1 MLSSSSELSFDG
13 YDLAT
18 ALEILRRREA
28 LDAARAEAALPLA
41 RQCFPGLKPLWITA
55 SPAVLAARLA
65 ARGRESADDIA
76 ARLAASAGFRPP
88 ADCRVLCNDGELAVA
103 GDELVAWLSSHCHQ
117 PITAL

>member
-1 MLSSSSELSFDG
+1 M
-13 YDLAT
+13 
-18 ALEILRRREA
+18 
-28 LDAARAEAALPLA
+28 
-41 RQCFPGLKPLWITA
+41 A
-55 SPAVLAARLA
+55 SPLQPENREKIVSHRRLFALASASLPVLAARLA
-65 ARGRESADDIA
+65 GRGRESADDIA